1 MHLFGAWLGLAAAVL
16 VQASSGDVRPAG
28 ADRIDPVQ
36 AAAAGGGVQRVHVN
50 QHSAHIALG
59 HPLGWQLG
67 VPRQP

>member
-1 MHLFGAWLGLAAAVL
+1 MHLIGAWLGLALVL
-16 VQASSGDVRPAG
+16 MQSSSGDVCSAG

-36 AAAAGGGVQRVHVN
+36 AAAAGGGVQRVYVN
-50 QHSAHIALG
+50 WHSAHIALG